1 MTEIPSHSLARATA
15 LTRAGKLHEATAEIQ
30 SLLRGQRPNS
40 QPPSTDHDVLE
51 GEFRRLDTGPDDKQA
66 APTPRPQPRTR
77 LSETLRRIAAGGMPA
92 TGPLAARD
100 VPIPKGAQFLSLT
113 HNSAHGS
120 ISYRLYIPAN
130 QSDAPMPLVVMLH
143 GCTQTPEDF
152 AIGTGMNRVAEARGL
167 LIAYPSQ
174 PSARNAQ
181 KCWNWFRPEDQHRG
195 RGEPALI
202 AGLAS
207 DILRDHCG
215 DPSRVYIAGLSA
227 GAAAAVIVAAQY
239 PDVFSAAGVHS
250 GLPAGSA
257 RDVPSAFSAMRQGGL
272 AEPHRSIVPV
282 IVFHGSNDATV
293 HPQNAKAII
302 SQATKAMPDM
312 ASETVLSRS
321 NPGRS
326 VERTIHRNM
335 DGKPMAELWE
345 IDRAGHAWMGGDAAG
360 SYVDPTGPDASRHMI
375 DFFLHHVKHD

>member
-1 MTEIPSHSLARATA
+1 
-15 LTRAGKLHEATAEIQ
+15 
-30 SLLRGQRPNS
+30 
-40 QPPSTDHDVLE
+40 
-51 GEFRRLDTGPDDKQA
+51 
-66 APTPRPQPRTR
+66 
-77 LSETLRRIAAGGMPA
+77 
-92 TGPLAARD
+92 
-100 VPIPKGAQFLSLT
+100 
-113 HNSAHGS
+113 
-120 ISYRLYIPAN
+120 
-130 QSDAPMPLVVMLH
+130 MPLVVMLH

-152 AIGTGMNRVAEARGL
+152 AIGTGMNRVAEEQGL
-167 LIAYPSQ
+167 LIAYPAQ

-202 AGLAS
+202 AGLAL
-207 DILRDHCG
+207 DILRAHRA
-215 DPSRVYIAGLSA
+215 DPSRVYVAGLSA

-257 RDVPSAFSAMRQGGL
+257 RDVPSAFSAMRQGGP
-272 AEPHRSIVPV
+272 AEPHQIIVPT

-302 SQATKAMPDM
+302 SQATKVMPDM
-312 ASETVLSRS
+312 SRETVSSRS
-321 NPGRS
+321 DAGRS
-326 VERTIHRNM
+326 VERTIHRNK

-360 SYVDPTGPDASRHMI
+360 SYVDPTGPDASRQMI
-375 DFFLHHVKHD
+375 EFFLHHVKQE